1 MLQAHQSL
9 VLLTRKY
16 GRGDVIL
23 PETGGQDVSGL
34 TLYTYWRS
42 SAAYRVRIALEL
54 KGLKAKQIPVHLLKG
69 GGEQHSEAYRKVN
82 PHELVPTLVHHW
94 SESDPGG
101 GVVLSNS
108 LAIIEYL
115 DEVFPEPALLPSD
128 AASRARVRQISQA
141 IAADIHPLQNLRVLQ
156 MAAEIGGEE
165 GPFSSSW
172 ARHWITVGF
181 DALEKQL
188 SAEPESGKFCHGDQ
202 PTMADLCL
210 VPQVANAL
218 RHGVDIRNYPVIACI
233 DAEARCLEA
242 FNAAAPQNQPDA
254 E

>member
-1 MLQAHQSL
+1 MS
-9 VLLTRKY
+9 
-16 GRGDVIL
+16 
-23 PETGGQDVSGL
+23 EL

-54 KGLKAKQIPVHLLKG
+54 KGLSTTQVPVHLLKG
-69 GGEQHSEAYRKVN
+69 GGEQHGEAYRKVN
-82 PHELVPTLVHHW
+82 PHGLVPTLVHHRP
-94 SESDPGG
+94 EGD
-101 GVVLSNS
+101 VVLSNS

-115 DEVFPEPALLPSD
+115 DEVFPEPGLLPSG
-128 AASRARVRQISQA
+128 AAARARVRQIFQA

-188 SAEPESGKFCHGDQ
+188 SAEPESGRFCHGDQ

-218 RHGVDIRNYPVIACI
+218 RHGVDMENYPVIALM
-233 DAEARCLEA
+233 DAEARSLEA
-242 FNAAAPQNQPDA
+242 FEAAAPENQPDA